1 MATQKL
7 GARVRRYREEKG
19 LSREDLAQA
28 ANLSLEVI
36 SDLED
41 ENLYPSLAPV
51 QKVARALGIRLGTF
65 MDDVSVSDPLIVRKA
80 RREDDLTMHKSK
92 GKEAAFHFHSLGKGK
107 ADRNMEPFV
116 IEMIPEAE
124 TDRKL
129 SSHEGEEFILVTQG
143 RVLLRYGKDDS
154 ILEPGDTAYYNSIV
168 PHYVGAVDGEAQ
180 IYAVIYY
187 PPH

>member
-1 MATQKL
+1 MAVQKL
-7 GARVRRYREEKG
+7 GARVRRFREEKN
-19 LSREDLAQA
+19 LSQEDLAAA
-28 ANLSLEVI
+28 ANLSVEVI
-36 SDLED
+36 KDLED
-41 ENLYPSLAPV
+41 DGIYPSLAPI

-116 IEMIPEAE
+116 IEMISEPEA
-124 TDRKL
+124 DHRL

-143 RVLLRYGKDDS
+143 KVLLRYGKEDN

-187 PPH
+187 PPD

>member
-1 MATQKL
+1 MAIQKL
-7 GARVRRYREEKG
+7 GARVKRYREEKG
-19 LSREDLAQA
+19 LSQEELAA
-28 ANLSLEVI
+28 AASLSVQVIKELEEESI
-36 SDLED
+36 
-41 ENLYPSLAPV
+41 YPSLAPV

-92 GKEAAFHFHSLGKGK
+92 DKEAAFHFHSLGKGK

-116 IEMIPEAE
+116 IEMKPEAE
-124 TDRKL
+124 ADRKL

-143 RVLLRYGKDDS
+143 KVLLRYGKDDS
-154 ILEPGDTAYYNSIV
+154 VLEAGDTAYYNSIV
-168 PHYVGAVDGEAQ
+168 PHYVGAMDGEAQ

-187 PPH
+187 PPY

>member
-1 MATQKL
+1 MAVHKL
-7 GARVRRYREEKG
+7 GARVRRFREEKG
-19 LSREDLAQA
+19 MSREELAAA
-28 ANLSLEVI
+28 ANLSMEVI
-36 SDLED
+36 IDLE
-41 ENLYPSLAPV
+41 EEGLYPSLAPI

-80 RREDDLTMHKSK
+80 RREDDLTMHKAK
-92 GKEAAFHFHSLGKGK
+92 DKEAAFHFHSLGKGK
-107 ADRNMEPFV
+107 ADRNMETFV
-116 IEMIPEAE
+116 IEMLPEAE
-124 TDRKL
+124 ADRKL

-143 RVLLRYGKDDS
+143 KVLLRYGKEDS

-168 PHYVGAVDGEAQ
+168 PHYVGAAEGEAQ